1 MKIFPRQTLR
11 ESVTLE
17 GPGLHSGGPVSV
29 TIHPARDGIHFRL
42 GSERIEAHVRNVTDT
57 SRCTMLGSIS
67 TVEHVL
73 SALAGLAITDAEIE
87 VSGGELPAADGCSQ
101 PYVEAFESVGYESCG
116 TLEIEGPFA
125 RVYAVEGQAKFA
137 VAAGEGWWRAEFE
150 LEDCFIGRQEV
161 EMSWTPTRY
170 AADVAPARTVVLE
183 WEMEMV
189 KQYGLGKGLD
199 ESSCLG
205 IGREQYM
212 NPARFSDEPVRHK
225 LLDLIGDLSLAGVP
239 VEALDVVGER
249 CGHAVNILAAQRLAE
264 RVTIRRVD

>member
-1 MKIFPRQTLR
+1 
-11 ESVTLE
+11 
-17 GPGLHSGGPVSV
+17 
-29 TIHPARDGIHFRL
+29 
-42 GSERIEAHVRNVTDT
+42 
-57 SRCTMLGSIS
+57 MLGTIS

-87 VSGGELPAADGCSQ
+87 VFGGELPAAEGCSLPFVQ
-101 PYVEAFESVGYESCG
+101 EFDSVGFESCG
-116 TLEIEGPFA
+116 TLEIDGPFA
-125 RVYAVEGQAKFA
+125 RVYAVDGQAKVA

-161 EMSWTPTRY
+161 EMSWTPARY

-189 KQYGLGKGLD
+189 KKYGLGKGLD
-199 ESSCLG
+199 DTSCLG

-212 NPARFSDEPVRHK
+212 NPARFPDEPVRHK

-239 VEALDVVGER
+239 IEALDVVGER
-249 CGHAVNILAAQRLAE
+249 CGHKVNILAAQRLAE
-264 RVTIRRVD
+264 RVTIRRID